1 MIKITTVL
9 LLVFSAVTHAGPPIP
24 VVVDGWGTL
33 TYPDGSKYIG
43 QFKDNKFNGWGTLTL
58 EDGSKYIGQI
68 RANSFNGWGEYAW
81 KDHANKPKY
90 IGKWKDGSRHGYGID
105 TRLVWKWDAFGNKIH
120 LPDKIR
126 KGQWENGT
134 YLGE

>member
-33 TYPDGSKYIG
+33 TKNDGSKYIG
-43 QFKDNKFNGWGTLTL
+43 QFKDNNFNGWGTSTL

-81 KDHANKPKY
+81 
-90 IGKWKDGSRHGYGID
+90 IS
-105 TRLVWKWDAFGNKIH
+105 
-120 LPDKIR
+120 
-126 KGQWENGT
+126 ENGKMVAVMGMVLILDSSGNGMLSET
-134 YLGE
+134 RFIFQIKLEKVSGKMGHT

>member
-24 VVVDGWGTL
+24 VVVDGWGT
-33 TYPDGSKYIG
+33 S
-43 QFKDNKFNGWGTLTL
+43 TL

-90 IGKWKDGSRHGYGID
+90 IGKWRDGSRHGYGID